1 MPGPKREDIDTARR
15 LARKGLP
22 ITVIADRLGRSRET
36 VYRWKA
42 RGQQEAEEI
51 DEEAEAGRMYAKS
64 RPYVEFWR
72 ALNESAEFAEA
83 VQDQLIRSAGLD
95 PETLEVRD
103 GPCDPGVAFKLQD
116 RARPDMRDPTKVE
129 LAHSGG
135 IQHDASD
142 DLLVAISGLV
152 TSDRVEEIRRRIDAG
167 ESPEVALAEVAPKAA
182 RALEEEFGDDD

>member
-1 MPGPKREDIDTARR
+1 MPGPKREDIQLARR

-36 VYRWKA
+36 VYRWKT

-51 DEEAEAGRMYAKS
+51 DEEAEAGRMYAKT
-64 RPYVEFWR
+64 RPYVDFWR

-95 PETLEVRD
+95 PETLEVKD
-103 GPCDPGVAFKLQD
+103 GPYDPGVAFKLQD

-135 IQHDASD
+135 IQHDATD
-142 DLLVAISGLV
+142 PLLAALSGLV
-152 TSDRVEEIRRRIDAG
+152 ASDRVEEIRRRIDAG
-167 ESPEVALAEVAPKAA
+167 ESPEVAIAEVAPEAA
-182 RALEEEFGDDD
+182 TVLEEELGDDD